1 MLKLDSQTLKFDSQ
15 IAVLLTLI
23 GVVVVLTGLAFLLVA
38 AWTPGAVM
46 VALGLA
52 AGSVGYRSIDA

>member
-1 MLKLDSQTLKFDSQ
+1 MLKLDSQ

-23 GVVVVLTGLAFLLVA
+23 GVVVALTGLAFLLVA

-46 VALGLA
+46 LGLGLA
-52 AGSVGYRSIDA
+52 AGSVGYRSLDVA